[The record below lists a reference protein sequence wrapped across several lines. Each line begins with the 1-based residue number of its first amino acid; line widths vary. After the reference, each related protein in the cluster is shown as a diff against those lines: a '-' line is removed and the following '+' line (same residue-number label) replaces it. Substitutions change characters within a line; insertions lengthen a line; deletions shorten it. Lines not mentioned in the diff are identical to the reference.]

1 MSEDLIRYL
10 ETQDE
15 AVTAMFVQN
24 MGDELTNILVA
35 ALEEAF
41 EILVVED
48 PSATLHQAT
57 PHFSA
62 SFPCAAIIESIQAAA
77 ALSEAVCRRGAARA
91 ACSPFGGGL

>member
-15 AVTAMFVQN
+15 SVTAMFVQN

-48 PSATLHQAT
+48 PSATLH
-57 PHFSA
+57 
-62 SFPCAAIIESIQAAA
+62 
-77 ALSEAVCRRGAARA
+77 
-91 ACSPFGGGL
+91 